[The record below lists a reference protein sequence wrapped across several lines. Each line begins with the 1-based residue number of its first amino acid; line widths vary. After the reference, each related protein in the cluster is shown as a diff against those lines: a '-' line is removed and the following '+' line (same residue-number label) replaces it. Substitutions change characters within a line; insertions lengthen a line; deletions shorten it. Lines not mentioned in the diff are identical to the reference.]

1 MRPNAS
7 RRFWKRL
14 YAPPF
19 PINSTSLLQRNCSF
33 SLVLFYIFLRFVSVS
48 CSVALF
54 TWLDSLFFC
63 LVLLIWFFISF
74 FMVIFGYNVI
84 MLLLLL
90 FHILLV
96 LILYIC
102 VSCFMNSSCYFIYN
116 ILYVYVSL
124 GLSYYSFFFLVLN
137 NQEEKCFLFFFSEY
151 SNRRF
156 VKRRFE
162 ILFYNTAHR
171 RFVKRRCAV

>member
-33 SLVLFYIFLRFVSVS
+33 SLVLLYIFLRFVSVS

-54 TWLDSLFFC
+54 IWLDSLFFC

-96 LILYIC
+96 VLILYIC
-102 VSCFMNSSCYFIYN
+102 VSCFMNYSCYFIYN

-124 GLSYYSFFFLVLN
+124 GLSYYSLYMNIFLPGSKQSGRKMFFIFFWNTHTGVL
-137 NQEEKCFLFFFSEY
+137 
-151 SNRRF
+151 
-156 VKRRFE
+156 
-162 ILFYNTAHR
+162 
-171 RFVKRRCAV
+171 